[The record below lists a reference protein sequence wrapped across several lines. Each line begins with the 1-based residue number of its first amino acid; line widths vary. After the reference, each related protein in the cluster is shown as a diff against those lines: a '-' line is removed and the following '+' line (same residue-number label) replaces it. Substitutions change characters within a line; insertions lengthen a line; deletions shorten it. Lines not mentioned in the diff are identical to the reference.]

1 MPLAEL
7 TTPATPFESFN
18 SMVRRMAVKIASH
31 HDISVA
37 DTVAVSGAQGSPCSS
52 SASHGPE

>member
-7 TTPATPFESFN
+7 TTPATPFEDFT

-37 DTVAVSGAQGSPCSS
+37 DTVAVSGKLSVNVS
-52 SASHGPE
+52 

>member
-7 TTPATPFESFN
+7 TTPATPFESFT

-37 DTVAVSGAQGSPCSS
+37 DTVAVSGDTLNSGWTSNA
-52 SASHGPE
+52 